1 MVKIFVSHFTI
12 MEPSYLA
19 LSYQPRREK
28 LEVLDKYA
36 DITTEIKALWF
47 MMVKS
52 IHPILI
58 RLTPPNIWDQ
68 RATVAKSPVTL
79 VLLGIAR
86 IRGPCF
92 NRCFKTSKFLT

>member
-28 LEVLDKYA
+28 LEVLEKYA

-68 RATVAKSPVTL
+68 RTTVDKSPVTF

-92 NRCFKTSKFLT
+92 

>member
-19 LSYQPRREK
+19 SSYQPRKEK
-28 LEVLDKYA
+28 LEAYLRNML
-36 DITTEIKALWF
+36 ITTEIKALWF

-58 RLTPPNIWDQ
+58 RLTLPNIWDQ
-68 RATVAKSPVTL
+68 RTTVDKSPATF
-79 VLLGIAR
+79 VLPGIAKEGLAL
-86 IRGPCF
+86 IDAL
-92 NRCFKTSKFLT
+92 KQVSS

>member
-19 LSYQPRREK
+19 LSYQPRREN
-28 LEVLDKYA
+28 LEVLEKYA
-36 DITTEIKALWF
+36 DITTEIEALWF

-68 RATVAKSPVTL
+68 RTTVDKSPVTF

-86 IRGPCF
+86 IQGPCF
-92 NRCFKTSKFLT
+92 

>member
-1 MVKIFVSHFTI
+1 MVKIFASHFTI

-19 LSYQPRREK
+19 SSYQPRREK
-28 LEVLDKYA
+28 LEVLEKYA

-47 MMVKS
+47 KMVKS

-68 RATVAKSPVTL
+68 RTTVDKFLATF
-79 VLLGIAR
+79 VLLNWNSQNPRA
-86 IRGPCF
+86 
-92 NRCFKTSKFLT
+92 LL

>member
-19 LSYQPRREK
+19 LSYQPRRET
-28 LEVLDKYA
+28 LEVLEKYA
-36 DITTEIKALWF
+36 DITTEIEALWF

-68 RATVAKSPVTL
+68 RTTVDKSPVTF

-86 IRGPCF
+86 IQGPCF
-92 NRCFKTSKFLT
+92 